1 MRPPFS
7 LEAVGVQL
15 TLQQTLQ
22 LGDDRAEQQI
32 DHGDLAVDG
41 QKNVG
46 AGGNAL
52 AGHEQFGDRDVRCQ
66 RGVLDHAD
74 ERVGQGGHRRAQR
87 LRQHDAAHDLP
98 PGHAHAVTG
107 FQLALGHAFQRAAH
121 GLGAVGTLI
130 EGEGDDGGGEGVQH
144 DAQAGQAVKDD
155 EQLHQQRCAADD
167 PDVEPGQLAQHR
179 HIGVLHQRHHHGQHH
194 GKAEGDE
201 GQRDGHGEARRQ
213 DTGQRF
219 PQNAGRAVGKNGK
232 VAVKAAEEGATI
244 ALSNTAMALR
254 MGTLDKLAE
263 QINAPIIAAD
273 ATSVE
278 DLEKVFTEA
287 QEKLGGKIDFV
298 LHSVAMSP
306 NVRKHRTY
314 DDLDYNF
321 LNKTLDISAISFH
334 KMLQVAKKL
343 DAINE
348 WGSVVALSYVASQRT
363 FFGYNDMADAKSML
377 ESIARSFGYI
387 YGREKHVR
395 INTISQSPTATTA
408 GKGIKDIDNM
418 MDFADK
424 MSPLGNAVAEDCANY
439 CVMMFSDFTRKVTM
453 QNLFH
458 DGGFSS
464 MGMSLRAMNQY
475 AKDLTPYE
483 DKNGKVIYG

>member
-1 MRPPFS
+1 MTHNLLKGKRGIIF
-7 LEAVGVQL
+7 
-15 TLQQTLQ
+15 
-22 LGDDRAEQQI
+22 
-32 DHGDLAVDG
+32 
-41 QKNVG
+41 G
-46 AGGNAL
+46 ALNEESIAW
-52 AGHEQFGDRDVRCQ
+52 
-66 RGVLDHAD
+66 
-74 ERVGQGGHRRAQR
+74 
-87 LRQHDAAHDLP
+87 
-98 PGHAHAVTG
+98 
-107 FQLALGHAFQRAAH
+107 
-121 GLGAVGTLI
+121 
-130 EGEGDDGGGEGVQH
+130 
-144 DAQAGQAVKDD
+144 
-155 EQLHQQRCAADD
+155 
-167 PDVEPGQLAQHR
+167 
-179 HIGVLHQRHHHGQHH
+179 
-194 GKAEGDE
+194 
-201 GQRDGHGEARRQ
+201 
-213 DTGQRF
+213 
-219 PQNAGRAVGKNGK
+219 K

-348 WGSVVALSYVASQRT
+348 WGSVVALTYVASQRT

-408 GKGIKDIDNM
+408 GKGIKDIENM

-475 AKDLTPYE
+475 AKDMTPYE
-483 DKNGKVIYG
+483 DENGKVIYG